1 MRHAAVAHRKT
12 SKKGCITMNSTTQD
26 YINVVEDVDPLE
38 SLKGKIVR
46 GKLANGRS
54 FVSRLIKVDRSKLY
68 FQTRDGQII
77 LNDLRKIVELREYIP
92 KQGAV

>member
-1 MRHAAVAHRKT
+1 VVGHRKT
-12 SKKGCITMNSTTQD
+12 SKIGCISMSSTTED
-26 YINVVEDVDPLE
+26 YINVAEDTDPLE
-38 SLKGKIVR
+38 SLEGKIVF

-77 LNDLRKIVELREYIP
+77 LNDLRKIVELREYAP
-92 KQGAV
+92 KQEAV